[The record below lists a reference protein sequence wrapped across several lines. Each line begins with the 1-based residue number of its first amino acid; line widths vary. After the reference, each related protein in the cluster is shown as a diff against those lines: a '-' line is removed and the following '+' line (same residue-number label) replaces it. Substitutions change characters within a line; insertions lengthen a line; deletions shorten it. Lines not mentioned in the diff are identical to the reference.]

1 MLTRL
6 KTSKFSDRINSIPI
20 KVDRMN
26 EKINYKMRWKP
37 TFDSTY
43 KPETSYEHVLMSEVI
58 GNWGKL
64 FCLLSFH

>member
-37 TFDSTY
+37 TFDSIRINQKQVTNTY
-43 KPETSYEHVLMSEVI
+43 
-58 GNWGKL
+58 
-64 FCLLSFH
+64 